1 MTRGGVDK
9 MREDPERRCVVT
21 GEVQP
26 KAGLVRFV
34 LSPEGIIFPDLANK
48 LPGRGIWVTASRDL
62 IAKAA
67 AKGLFS
73 RGAKAPARAPDDLV
87 AQVEA
92 GLAKRVVELVSLERK
107 AGYAVCGFEK
117 VKDWLADGKAKV
129 LLQASDGSDRGKG
142 KLWTPEGG
150 RWFGCLTANELGMA
164 FGRDS
169 VVHAALAAGGLTKR
183 VVEEAAKLNG
193 LRQGTADDPPGKN

>member
-87 AQVEA
+87 AQVEVNIV
-92 GLAKRVVELVSLERK
+92 LAM
-107 AGYAVCGFEK
+107 F
-117 VKDWLADGKAKV
+117 
-129 LLQASDGSDRGKG
+129 LLDEQ
-142 KLWTPEGG
+142 GG
-150 RWFGCLTANELGMA
+150 TA
-164 FGRDS
+164 RDS
-169 VVHAALAAGGLTKR
+169 VVGILEQVAALIAGM
-183 VVEEAAKLNG
+183 
-193 LRQGTADDPPGKN
+193 